1 MPRPH
6 KTRIARVYRNP
17 LDQENASISLV
28 LPILDWGKSKGQ
40 RRMAQSNQE
49 LAEVQ
54 LAQAQNNFER
64 NVRQMVNQFNLQA
77 RRLNV
82 ARRSD
87 ETANRRS
94 EVARRLYILG
104 KSSVLDLNNSVSQKD
119 AARRNYLNALYN
131 YWSYYYTL
139 RSLTLYDFERRCA
152 ITTDY
157 DRLIEEER

>member
-28 LPILDWGKSKGQ
+28 LPILDWGKSRGQ